1 MDPCHFKILQFI
13 DSFTASQHFMLVIL
27 KYQEQLL
34 LEVFVQLK
42 QMDMHGD
49 GWLREGLW
57 PSHCPENHP
66 VNKTGG
72 SGQENKMFFDGI
84 QATEAPG

>member
-49 GWLREGLW
+49 GWLREGL
-57 PSHCPENHP
+57 
-66 VNKTGG
+66 
-72 SGQENKMFFDGI
+72 
-84 QATEAPG
+84 